1 MNAERLLEDTAEAVK
16 EKEIRDL
23 AGRDPPPNS
32 YWGVAPTG
40 TPHLG
45 YYRILEKQQML
56 VEEGFE
62 HTILI
67 ADLHAYLDDEKCP
80 WEEMERRSTVYE
92 KCFELLGL
100 GDAEFVRGSSFQRS
114 LDYVDDLYHAIGKVT
129 VNRAEHAA
137 SEVVRGSSPTLGS
150 VTYPVMQNLD
160 CVYLDSDLAV
170 GGIDQRHVYMLGREL
185 LPELGYEKV
194 SFLFTPLGKSP
205 AGEKMSASEKET
217 KIELWADEDTIDE
230 RIHDAYCPEGELAEN
245 PVVDYV
251 SHFVFPQL
259 GEFTVERADE
269 YGGDLSYASREDFE
283 ADYESGKLHPAD
295 LKPAAAD
302 AIHEALTPV
311 REYFRDH
318 PELLETFED

>member
-1 MNAERLLEDTAEAVK
+1 MDVGRLLEDTVEAVT
-16 EKEIRDL
+16 EEEIHAFAAQDS
-23 AGRDPPPNS
+23 PPNS

-45 YYRILEKQQML
+45 YYRILEKQQTL
-56 VEEGFE
+56 IEEGFE

-114 LDYVDDLYHAIGKVT
+114 SDYVDDLYHAIGKVT

-137 SEVVRGSSPTLGS
+137 SEVVRGNSPTLGS

-160 CVYLDSDLAV
+160 CVYLDSDLAI

-185 LPELGYEKV
+185 LPELGYNKV

-205 AGEKMSASEKET
+205 SGEKMSASEKKT
-217 KIELWADEDTIDE
+217 KIELWAEKETITN
-230 RIHDAYCPEGELAEN
+230 RINDAYCPEREIEEN

-259 GEFTVERADE
+259 GEFTVERAE
-269 YGGDLSYASREDFE
+269 KWGGDLSYTSRDAFE
-283 ADYESGKLHPAD
+283 ADFESGELHPAD

-311 REYFRDH
+311 REYFREH
-318 PELLETFED
+318 PDLLETFDE